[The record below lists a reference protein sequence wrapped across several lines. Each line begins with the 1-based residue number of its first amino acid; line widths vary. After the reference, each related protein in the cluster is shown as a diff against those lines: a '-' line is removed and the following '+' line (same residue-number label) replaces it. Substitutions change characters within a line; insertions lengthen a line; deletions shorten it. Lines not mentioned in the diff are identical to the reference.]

1 MHFSLWQILIVV
13 FQAKK
18 VPTEPLT
25 KPASVHNRTCGFTNG
40 SFLTVTNSGFSLSS
54 RSSHIVTIRMNS
66 KGHIL
71 IDGSQLCLFKLQ

>member
-1 MHFSLWQILIVV
+1 MQRKW
-13 FQAKK
+13 AKK

-25 KPASVHNRTCGFTNG
+25 KPASVHNCSRTCGFTNG
-40 SFLTVTNSGFSLSS
+40 SFLTVTNSSFSLSS

-71 IDGSQLCLFKLQ
+71 RTYCIYWKKVI